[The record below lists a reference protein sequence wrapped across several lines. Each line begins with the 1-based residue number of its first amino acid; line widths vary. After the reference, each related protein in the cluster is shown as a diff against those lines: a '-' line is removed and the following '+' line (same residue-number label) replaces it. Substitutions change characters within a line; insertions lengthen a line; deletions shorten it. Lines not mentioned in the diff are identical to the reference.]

1 MLSQLTGVQRDED
14 AGPGF
19 ELHLEDRA
27 RRYPMNG
34 AVHENLRRFRKTRRL
49 QQKEIAALMEVTSRT
64 YRDYEKGIRPVPS
77 DALVRLAVLTGGDL
91 NEILLGR
98 PAETRPETVE
108 GALNDY
114 YVILRFLSVEYPD
127 MDLVTSA
134 DIARFALIHDWQG
147 MPRVH
152 PEVIRDAVRMK
163 TRYRFHPEDIPAPP
177 FWEDYG
183 DDQDLFEEHT
193 AEWQRQVDEDRGA
206 HPEDA
211 EGDDDAPDKGV

>member
-1 MLSQLTGVQRDED
+1 MVNQLTGMRQDED
-14 AGPGF
+14 PGPGF

-34 AVHENLRRFRKTRRL
+34 AVHENLRRFRKSRKL
-49 QQKEIAALMEVTSRT
+49 QQEEIAALMEVTSRT
-64 YRDYEKGIRPVPS
+64 YRDYEKGIRPIPS

-91 NEILLGR
+91 NEMLLGR
-98 PAETRPETVE
+98 PAETRPDTAEN
-108 GALNDY
+108 AINDFHT
-114 YVILRFLSVEYPD
+114 ILRFLKVEYPD
-127 MDLVTSA
+127 MDMITCAEV
-134 DIARFALIHDWQG
+134 ARFALIHDWQG

-183 DDQDLFEEHT
+183 DDQKLFDEHM
-193 AEWQRQVDEDRGA
+193 AEWQRQVDEDRGTQ
-206 HPEDA
+206 PEDA
-211 EGDDDAPDKGV
+211 EGVDDAPKKDV